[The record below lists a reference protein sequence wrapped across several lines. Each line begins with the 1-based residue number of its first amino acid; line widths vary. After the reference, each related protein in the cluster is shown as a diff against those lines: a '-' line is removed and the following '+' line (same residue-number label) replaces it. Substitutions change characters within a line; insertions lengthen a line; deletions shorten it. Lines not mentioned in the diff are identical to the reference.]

1 MLMLPFLQPSLHNT
15 SSTVKKSTSTGS
27 YGNGS
32 SSEYVNL
39 RSAATDFTLEATS
52 IDLHDHSFSNAVSPF
67 YCSW

>member
-1 MLMLPFLQPSLHNT
+1 MLMLPLLQPSLHNT
-15 SSTVKKSTSTGS
+15 SNSTSTGS

-67 YCSW
+67 YCSL